1 MANANPAP
9 NVSAAFIIDIDK
21 IQSSE
26 RSRALIAKI
35 DFIPLETNDNSIVWI
50 FRRDSASDFGQTV
63 PLQKIIQ

>member
-35 DFIPLETNDNSIVWI
+35 DFIPLETNDNSIVEEI
-50 FRRDSASDFGQTV
+50 DKVVSYEDDA
-63 PLQKIIQ
+63 